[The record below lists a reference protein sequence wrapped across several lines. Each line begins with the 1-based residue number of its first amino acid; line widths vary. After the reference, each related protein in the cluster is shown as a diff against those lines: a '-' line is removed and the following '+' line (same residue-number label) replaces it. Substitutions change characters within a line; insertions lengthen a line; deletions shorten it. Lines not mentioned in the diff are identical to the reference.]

1 MIHLLFL
8 HQTGSNNP
16 LGINSIIKK
25 LPFNPYYTLKDFKGF
40 IILFLI
46 IIHLILFSPYLLRD
60 PDNFVPANPIVTPT
74 HIQPEWYFLFA
85 YAILRS
91 IPSKFGGV
99 IALIMSIIILFFIPL
114 YNFTKLSSLQFYPLN
129 KTIFWLLT
137 RTIILLTWIGIRPVE
152 DPYIIV
158 GQFLSVT
165 YFLLF
170 IINPL
175 IFFMSDKLIK

>member
-74 HIQPEWYFLFA
+74 HIQPE
-85 YAILRS
+85 
-91 IPSKFGGV
+91 
-99 IALIMSIIILFFIPL
+99 
-114 YNFTKLSSLQFYPLN
+114 
-129 KTIFWLLT
+129 
-137 RTIILLTWIGIRPVE
+137 
-152 DPYIIV
+152 
-158 GQFLSVT
+158 
-165 YFLLF
+165 
-170 IINPL
+170 
-175 IFFMSDKLIK
+175 